1 MKLRCYV
8 VVDLKATAFQPEFA
22 GKMNFYLSVV
32 NDQLRHPDDQPSIGM
47 ILCKTKDRFIAEYAL
62 QDLSKPIGTSGY
74 QLAAA
79 LVHY

>member
-62 QDLSKPIGTSGY
+62 QDLSKPTGTSGY

>member
-1 MKLRCYV
+1 
-8 VVDLKATAFQPEFA
+8 
-22 GKMNFYLSVV
+22 MNFYLSVV

-62 QDLSKPIGTSGY
+62 QDLSKPIGISGH

-79 LVHY
+79 LAHY

>member
-62 QDLSKPIGTSGY
+62 QDLSKPIGISGH

-79 LVHY
+79 LAHY

>member
-1 MKLRCYV
+1 
-8 VVDLKATAFQPEFA
+8 
-22 GKMNFYLSVV
+22 MNFYLSVV

-62 QDLSKPIGTSGY
+62 QDLSKPTGTSGY

>member
-1 MKLRCYV
+1 MRCYV

-62 QDLSKPIGTSGY
+62 QDLSKPIGISGH

-79 LVHY
+79 LAHY